1 MANRMYRSRTNRVV
15 AGVAGGMA
23 DYFGFSTFIVRV
35 IWLFLF
41 IPGGLPGL
49 LPYLILWAIMPLEP
63 RGRILD

>member
-49 LPYLILWAIMPLEP
+49 LPYVILWVLMPLEP
-63 RGRILD
+63 RGGVLE